1 MLADNLHNVK
11 ETIASALARRTER
24 KETGD
29 EVCLVAVTK
38 NHPAAVVTER
48 EPGSGSP
55 GKTATDWTSGK
66 VAPDR
71 SSADQ

>member
-29 EVCLVAVTK
+29 EVCLVAVTIICRPIRQ
-38 NHPAAVVTER
+38 NR
-48 EPGSGSP
+48 L
-55 GKTATDWTSGK
+55 WNFLI
-66 VAPDR
+66 
-71 SSADQ
+71 